1 MAVRILDPADGRPL
15 TVGETGEIA
24 VRGVTLMRG

>member
-24 VRGVTLMRG
+24 VRA